1 MKFPRVLAESE
12 DFFAGLQHP
21 DSPVQIRSA
30 PLKKPGKSTFFGFF
44 LFFKACKK
52 IRWQIFFDQQKY
64 FSCITISKLIPT
76 KNFKLKTA
84 RNRIKSNKIGS

>member
-30 PLKKPGKSTFFGFF
+30 PLVKM
-44 LFFKACKK
+44 
-52 IRWQIFFDQQKY
+52 R
-64 FSCITISKLIPT
+64 
-76 KNFKLKTA
+76 
-84 RNRIKSNKIGS
+84 RNVG

>member
-30 PLKKPGKSTFFGFF
+30 PLVKIRRNVEKSTFLLIFFFF
-44 LFFKACKK
+44 LPVCTFQDTEPYSLLSS
-52 IRWQIFFDQQKY
+52 IVVQ
-64 FSCITISKLIPT
+64 
-76 KNFKLKTA
+76 
-84 RNRIKSNKIGS
+84 

>member
-30 PLKKPGKSTFFGFF
+30 PLIKELRNAGNWHFSFFNLLHRSTA
-44 LFFKACKK
+44 LNN
-52 IRWQIFFDQQKY
+52 IND
-64 FSCITISKLIPT
+64 
-76 KNFKLKTA
+76 LKM
-84 RNRIKSNKIGS
+84 RMEGNYV

>member
-30 PLKKPGKSTFFGFF
+30 PLVRIGRNAEKQCFS
-44 LFFKACKK
+44 LFCVFERHDRLEYAISSFCECLPNCCLSLLNGDSSARAIRKVAPAC
-52 IRWQIFFDQQKY
+52 
-64 FSCITISKLIPT
+64 
-76 KNFKLKTA
+76 
-84 RNRIKSNKIGS
+84 